1 MMSRNMTQLLKE
13 MCELPGPPGQEQAVR
28 NFIAEE
34 TEPFCREIREDPLGN
49 LIVKAGAEDGY
60 RVGVL
65 AHMDE
70 VGFIVSGVS
79 ERGLIGFELM
89 GNIDARSL
97 LNCEVDLMSQGDKL
111 IRGVIGN
118 LSRHLQTEE
127 ELQER
132 ISHRNLWIDIGASSP
147 HEVEEQGIGIG
158 SGIVFATKFH
168 LHPGGAIVGKGLDN
182 RVGCAVLIE
191 TLKALGSRLR
201 GTTLYGMF
209 TCQEEI
215 GAKGAQVVAFDS
227 RPRMTITLDTVS
239 TKNPDKIAPRQIDIN
254 RGPVIRLFD
263 WLPTAKLGMFTH
275 PAIKDRMLTAAHA
288 IGIPYQVDVLTSTYL
303 DSSGAHLTA
312 GGIPGGAICFPRRYS
327 HSAVELGHLNDVTH
341 GLRLLIKV
349 IEDLDKEPIEFGRV
363 YSRK

>member
-1 MMSRNMTQLLKE
+1 MSGKLAELLKR

-28 NFIAEE
+28 NFIADELK
-34 TEPFCREIREDPLGN
+34 PFCRRVREDPLGN
-49 LIVKAGAEDGY
+49 LIAEAGAGDGY
-60 RVGVL
+60 KVGVL

-70 VGFIVSGVS
+70 VGFMVSGIS
-79 ERGLIGFELM
+79 DRGLIGFELM
-89 GNIDARSL
+89 GNIDARCL
-97 LNCEVDLMSQGDKL
+97 LNCEVDLISQDDKL

-132 ISHRNLWIDIGASSP
+132 ISHKKLWIDIGAGSLQ
-147 HEVEEQGIGIG
+147 EVEKQGIRIG

-168 LHPGGAIVGKGLDN
+168 HYPTGAIMGKGLDN

-191 TLKALGSRLR
+191 AIKELGSRLK
-201 GTTLYGMF
+201 GIALYGMF

-227 RPRMTITLDTVS
+227 RPQMTITLDTVP
-239 TKNPDKIAPRQIDIN
+239 TKNPDKTMLRDIDIN

-263 WLPTAKLGMFTH
+263 WLPSAKLGMFTH
-275 PAIKDRMLTAAHA
+275 PAIKDRMLTAAQE
-288 IGIPYQVDVLTSTYL
+288 IEIPHQVDVLTSTYL
-303 DSSGAHLTA
+303 DSSRVHLTA

-327 HSAVELGHLNDVTH
+327 HSAVELGHMNDITH

-349 IEDLDKEPIEFGRV
+349 IEDLDKKPIEFGRV
-363 YSRK
+363 Y

>member
-1 MMSRNMTQLLKE
+1 MSNKLTELLRR

-34 TEPFCREIREDPLGN
+34 MKPFCREIREDPLGN

-89 GNIDARSL
+89 GNIDARCL
-97 LNCEVDLMSQGDKL
+97 LNCEVDLMSRDDTL
-111 IRGVIGN
+111 VRGVIGN

-132 ISHRNLWIDIGASSP
+132 ISPRNLWIDIGARSAQ
-147 HEVEEQGIGIG
+147 EVEKQGISIG

-168 LHPGGAIVGKGLDN
+168 CHPNGSIMGKALDN

-191 TLKALGSRLR
+191 ALKALGPRLR
-201 GTTLYGMF
+201 GTMLYGMF

-215 GAKGAQVVAFDS
+215 GAKGARVVAFDS
-227 RPRMTITLDTVS
+227 RPQMTITLDTVP
-239 TKNPDKIAPRQIDIN
+239 TKNPDKTAARDIDID

-263 WLPTAKLGMFTH
+263 WLPAAKLGMFTH
-275 PAIKDRMLTAAHA
+275 PAIKERMVAAA
-288 IGIPYQVDVLTSTYL
+288 QEIAIPYQVDVLASTYL
-303 DSSGAHLTA
+303 DSSQAHLTA

-327 HSAVELGHLNDVTH
+327 HSAVELGHMNDIAH

-349 IEDLDKEPIEFGRV
+349 IEDLDKNPISFGRV
-363 YSRK
+363 YSLK